1 MSPDDGR
8 VLYAEHENT
17 CVLRFEGPIRY
28 TMAPSVDAFL
38 NDLLASR
45 APRLIC
51 ADLSE
56 IESIDSTGI
65 GLLAKIAIAQRR
77 AGSGRPLLFSPK
89 PDINEL
95 LCSVCLDDVFQMVDE
110 VPDADTMAT
119 LTLTEPNERELR
131 RTILEAHRLLSE
143 SEREQSGDVQ
153 GCRRWPGGGWARR
166 RDSGAAEGAGLK
178 LPDSPLVSMANESTH
193 QPPGNAM
200 AVSAEMAR
208 LRAELETSRA
218 LAERFRR
225 LVESAPDAIV
235 VVDEDARIVLVN
247 AQVGKLF
254 GYQPDELVGRPV
266 EILVP
271 DAVRPQHVRHRD
283 VFINH
288 PSVRPMGTGLDLSG
302 RRKDGTEVPVEIS
315 LSPLQTPE
323 GVLISAAIRD
333 ISERRLAQD
342 ALRRAHAELEQRV
355 RERTAALEDANRALQ
370 AEMADR
376 DQAEKALHQ
385 AQKMEAVGQ
394 LTGGIAHDFNNLL
407 TVVMGNLQILASQL
421 RGDAQASELIAAALS
436 AAKRGADLNR
446 TLLMF
451 SRKQRLA
458 PVPVDFNDMITRM
471 AGMLRR
477 TFGETIRIGIVTGA
491 NVPFAMADPTQLE
504 TALLN
509 LAVNARD
516 AMPDG
521 GTLTIETAAVTF
533 DAHYAALEGGVA
545 PGKYAMLAVSDT
557 GTGMSAA
564 VAARAFEPFFT
575 TKEIGKGSGLGLAMV
590 YGFAKQ
596 SGGHAK
602 IYSEIGL
609 GTTVKLFLPIIES
622 PAPSPLR

>member
-1 MSPDDGR
+1 
-8 VLYAEHENT
+8 
-17 CVLRFEGPIRY
+17 
-28 TMAPSVDAFL
+28 MAKEDTHKPASDAL
-38 NDLLASR
+38 
-45 APRLIC
+45 
-51 ADLSE
+51 
-56 IESIDSTGI
+56 
-65 GLLAKIAIAQRR
+65 
-77 AGSGRPLLFSPK
+77 
-89 PDINEL
+89 
-95 LCSVCLDDVFQMVDE
+95 
-110 VPDADTMAT
+110 
-119 LTLTEPNERELR
+119 
-131 RTILEAHRLLSE
+131 
-143 SEREQSGDVQ
+143 
-153 GCRRWPGGGWARR
+153 
-166 RDSGAAEGAGLK
+166 
-178 LPDSPLVSMANESTH
+178 
-193 QPPGNAM
+193 
-200 AVSAEMAR
+200 AVSADVAQ
-208 LRAELETSRA
+208 LRAELERHRA

-235 VVDEDARIVLVN
+235 VVDRDARIVLAN
-247 AQVGKLF
+247 AQTGRLF
-254 GYQPDELVGRPV
+254 GYQADELIGQPI

-271 DAVRPQHVRHRD
+271 DVVRTQHVRHRD
-283 VFINH
+283 AFIAH
-288 PSVRPMGTGLDLSG
+288 PSVRPMGTGLDLAG
-302 RRKDGTEVPVEIS
+302 RRKDGTELPVEIS
-315 LSPLQTPE
+315 LSPIQTSE

-333 ISERRLAQD
+333 ISERRAAQD

-407 TVVMGNLQILASQL
+407 TVIMGNLQILAGHS
-421 RGDAQASELIAAALS
+421 RGDEQATELIQAALT

-446 TLLMF
+446 TLLVF

-471 AGMLRR
+471 AGMLGR

-491 NVPFAMADPTQLE
+491 NVPYAMADPTQLE

-516 AMPDG
+516 AMPEG
-521 GTLTIETAAVTF
+521 GALTIETGAVTF
-533 DAHYAALEGGVA
+533 DTHSAALEGDVV
-545 PGKYAMLAVSDT
+545 PGNYVMLAVSDT
-557 GTGMSAA
+557 GTGMSPA

-602 IYSEIGL
+602 IYSEAGL
-609 GTTVKLFLPIIES
+609 GTTVKLFLPSIAS
-622 PAPSPLR
+622 PAAVAAGVPAAATAQPTGHEKILVVEDEEDVRQLACRVLAGLGYTIFQATDGASALSMLDAHPDTALLFTDVVLPGGMNGPEIARAATVRHPGLRVLYTSGYTGNAVQQLEAAHMPVKLISKPYSIEDLAQTVRKVMDEAEGE

>member
-1 MSPDDGR
+1 MADERTHQLSG
-8 VLYAEHENT
+8 L
-17 CVLRFEGPIRY
+17 
-28 TMAPSVDAFL
+28 APS
-38 NDLLASR
+38 
-45 APRLIC
+45 P
-51 ADLSE
+51 SE
-56 IESIDSTGI
+56 ET
-65 GLLAKIAIAQRR
+65 
-77 AGSGRPLLFSPK
+77 
-89 PDINEL
+89 
-95 LCSVCLDDVFQMVDE
+95 
-110 VPDADTMAT
+110 
-119 LTLTEPNERELR
+119 
-131 RTILEAHRLLSE
+131 
-143 SEREQSGDVQ
+143 
-153 GCRRWPGGGWARR
+153 
-166 RDSGAAEGAGLK
+166 
-178 LPDSPLVSMANESTH
+178 
-193 QPPGNAM
+193 
-200 AVSAEMAR
+200 AR
-208 LRAELETSRA
+208 LRAELEMSRA

-235 VVDEDARIVLVN
+235 VIDGDARIVLVN

-254 GYQPDELVGRPV
+254 GYQPDELIGRPV
-266 EILVP
+266 EMLVP
-271 DAVRPQHVRHRD
+271 DAVRAQHVRHRD
-283 VFINH
+283 VFIAH

-302 RRKDGTEVPVEIS
+302 RRKDGTELPVEIS

-342 ALRRAHAELEQRV
+342 ALRRAHAELELRV
-355 RERTAALEDANRALQ
+355 HERTAALEDANRALQ

-407 TVVMGNLQILASQL
+407 TVIMGNLQILAGQL
-421 RGDAQASELIAAALS
+421 RGDAQACELIAAALS

-446 TLLMF
+446 TLLVF

-477 TFGETIRIGIVTGA
+477 TFGETIRIGIVTGT
-491 NVPFAMADPTQLE
+491 NVPSAMADPTQLE
-504 TALLN
+504 SALLN

-533 DAHYAALEGGVA
+533 DAHHAALEGGVT
-545 PGKYAMLAVSDT
+545 PGQYVMLAVSDT
-557 GTGMSAA
+557 GTGMSPA

-602 IYSEIGL
+602 IYSEVGL
-609 GTTVKLFLPIIES
+609 GTTVKLFLPIIVS
-622 PAPSPLR
+622 PAAVAAVAPTAATAQPTGDETILVVEDEDDVRQLACRLLAGLGYRIVQATDGASALAMLDAHPETALLFTDVVLPGGMNGLDIARAAVVRHPRVAVLYTSGYTGNAVAQLEAAHAPVKLLSKPYSIEDLAQTVRDVLDARLRRASRMTKITLVTLIATTLACARHPCS